1 MAIALRPFA
10 IVSILWL
17 LALSTPLGG
26 CAGGGQSG
34 PALESLT
41 SMAAPRGGTARIVV
55 MRPENGFM
63 GAGDRSFG
71 IKLDEQPMGDLM
83 TGSFVYRDTP
93 AGHHQVAADLWDIPG
108 VTRYDVNAVAGRTYY
123 VLAKLNEN
131 VNAMYGAQIF
141 GGLAGKFIVAGASG
155 MGGDK
160 GAIDLTP
167 MSEGDAKRVIAS
179 LKQVQ

>member
-1 MAIALRPFA
+1 MDIARRPFA
-10 IVSILWL
+10 IVSLLWL
-17 LALSTPLGG
+17 IALAG
-26 CAGGGQSG
+26 CAGGGQTG
-34 PALESLT
+34 PALESLA
-41 SMAAPRGGTARIVV
+41 SMTPPRGGTARIVV
-55 MRPENGFM
+55 MRTENGFM

-93 AGHHQVAADLWDIPG
+93 AGPHQIGADLWDIPG

-131 VNAMYGAQIF
+131 VNAMYGAQIV

-155 MGGDK
+155 MGGNK

-167 MSEGDAKRVIAS
+167 VSEADAKRLIAS
-179 LKQVQ
+179 LKPAQ